1 MAHVRAPLD
10 HIDSITV
17 IESRVEDQ
25 ASFNR
30 FPNFLFYGGSSAII
44 AILERPNRDSDRAL
58 RAEYYCLLKLTVI
71 SFLRKVKQDIVFWS
85 FFADNGLGPAIS
97 IGNTQDVYLYLRKYG
112 RDVGHRIRLP

>member
-1 MAHVRAPLD
+1 MERIEWQIFSLKDLDNLSTDSCSGSMAHVRAPLD
-10 HIDSITV
+10 QIDTITV

-58 RAEYYCLLKLTVI
+58 RA
-71 SFLRKVKQDIVFWS
+71 
-85 FFADNGLGPAIS
+85 
-97 IGNTQDVYLYLRKYG
+97 
-112 RDVGHRIRLP
+112 